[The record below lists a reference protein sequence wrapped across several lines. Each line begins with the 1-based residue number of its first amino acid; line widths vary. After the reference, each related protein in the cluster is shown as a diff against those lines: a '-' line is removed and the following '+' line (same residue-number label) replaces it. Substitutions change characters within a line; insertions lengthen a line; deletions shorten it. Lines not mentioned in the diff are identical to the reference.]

1 MLKDMQSL
9 LLRALQQP
17 DPRGFLQTELERPE
31 HALSPEERRMLAA
44 ISDDGLRLTRL
55 LMRKLRI
62 ERLLRGDA
70 AMAALCR
77 TDPAEF
83 ARLFAI
89 YEAATPPRAFFPTD
103 EAQQFAAWRAQ
114 R

>member
-1 MLKDMQSL
+1 LKDMQSL

-17 DPRGFLQTELERPE
+17 EPRGFLQSEVERPE
-31 HALSPEERRMLAA
+31 HALAPDERSMLAS
-44 ISDDGLRLTRL
+44 ITDDGLRLTRL
-55 LMRKLRI
+55 IVRKLRI

-70 AMAALCR
+70 AVAALCR

-83 ARLFAI
+83 ARLFAM
-89 YEAATPPRAFFPTD
+89 YEAATPPRAYFPAD